1 MDDDRFANM
10 TRALEYGGIDAK
22 YYHPSSMEQLECLL
36 FIEHPDIVYSADYYI
51 KDEANNRF
59 SIQSILDEKSI
70 PYIGS
75 TPETLEFVRSKS
87 DLKVMWR
94 LNHVSTP
101 AFLLVYKIG
110 SQIFGTEALDQA
122 TDYPY
127 ILKPDREGNSRGLD
141 ESSIVFDRSALDSKL
156 EELLQTYTEVLIERF
171 LGTATDIREFTVAMI
186 GSGMNKLLMPAEI
199 TLKQKKELRIV
210 TTKDKDNHLTQAS
223 LLVEEGLKMKIIE
236 FADRALETAGVRDY
250 SRCDILMVDEQL
262 YALEINGLPMIPDK
276 WFEICA
282 SGSGLDSAQYINAI
296 FLAAI
301 VRNRKQNNS
310 ALQIPSAMLH
320 FLPEKVVETLAG

>member
-1 MDDDRFANM
+1 MDDGRFANM
-10 TRALEYGGIDAK
+10 TRALEHGGIDGK
-22 YYHPSSMEQLECLL
+22 YYHLTSMEQLECLL

-59 SIQSILDEKSI
+59 LIQSLLDEKSI
-70 PYIGS
+70 PYVGS
-75 TPETLEFVRSKS
+75 TPDTLEFVRSKS

-94 LNHVSTP
+94 LNHVATP

-110 SQIFGTEALDQA
+110 SQIFGTDALDQA
-122 TDYPY
+122 ADYPY

-156 EELLQTYTEVLIERF
+156 EELLQTYTEVLIEKF

-186 GSGMNKLLMPAEI
+186 GSGTNKLLMPAEI

-223 LLVEEGLKMKIIE
+223 LLADENLKKKIIE
-236 FADRALETAGVRDY
+236 FAERAFETAGVRDY
-250 SRCDILMVDEQL
+250 SRCDILMADGQL
-262 YALEINGLPMIPDK
+262 
-276 WFEICA
+276 
-282 SGSGLDSAQYINAI
+282 
-296 FLAAI
+296 
-301 VRNRKQNNS
+301 
-310 ALQIPSAMLH
+310 
-320 FLPEKVVETLAG
+320 